1 MHEPDVT
8 SNPRLRF
15 STTTLLLLTAAV
27 GVWFANARLIPRQTS
42 FWSTLEQTLHS
53 YLLIAIGLAA
63 LTYFLRRLG
72 RPLHVFLMLWIG
84 LFTFALVMNVIRRY
98 G

>member
-1 MHEPDVT
+1 MNQPHAT
-8 SNPRLRF
+8 SESRLRF
-15 STTTLLLLTAAV
+15 SITTLLLVTAAV
-27 GVWFANARLIPRQTS
+27 GVWFANLRLISPQTS
-42 FWSTLEQTLHS
+42 FWRVEQTLHAT
-53 YLLIAIGLAA
+53 LLIAIGLAA

-84 LFTFALVMNVIRRY
+84 FFTFTLAMNVIHRY